1 MIGKTKFRQLYNRAG
16 IGRGGGLLATPLIVA
31 EWYGALML
39 AQHSVSA
46 GRSTRAAASPLQQ
59 LRTLSELSALQVSA
73 NHYIIVIIGKIN
85 FWL

>member
-46 GRSTRAAASPLQQ
+46 SRVG
-59 LRTLSELSALQVSA
+59 V
-73 NHYIIVIIGKIN
+73 
-85 FWL
+85 